1 MTDNVSFSCIEAIAN
16 KRHWKE
22 AYMRCLIVSLESFQK
37 GIIPEE
43 VKQYID
49 SCEIEPFIILD
60 ESSKIKTNNPC
71 KESKKSKRTQA
82 ILKLNKTGQRC
93 ILTGTFMSKSPVNA
107 YDQMN
112 FLKDGF
118 FPESIFSFAEH
129 YVIRRTLPSVRGTR
143 ITITQKDYE
152 TIRKRLLRFKDNEVM
167 LKNAINSVC
176 SFYGVSIEDCR
187 HIMEH
192 EEYTPFKNMEELWQ
206 RIGDVCL
213 KVDRK
218 TSTDLP
224 PKVYKVYN
232 VDITKEQL
240 KLYLQLQNQHCTDR
254 VTVDNGLKL
263 YLRFQDICN
272 GYEPVETE
280 ELTESGQH
288 KVELVPLKEN
298 PKLDML
304 EEVIEEIGN
313 SQVVIWCSRTKLLY
327 DAEKRMRDLG
337 YTTAIYDGKIS
348 KDEREKGY
356 QSFAEGKT
364 QLIFINQASGAYGLD
379 GLKEADYAVYLCNS
393 YSVEQ
398 RLQSENRIYR
408 GNITRNKY
416 IIDLTLKG
424 TVEEKITACLKL
436 GEELLDTGRTDVE
449 LFKYFGK

>member
-1 MTDNVSFSCIEAIAN
+1 MKA
-16 KRHWKE
+16 
-22 AYMRCLIVSLESFQK
+22 LIISLESFQK
-37 GIIPEE
+37 GEVPEE
-43 VKQYID
+43 VIKYIE
-49 SCEIEPFIILD
+49 SQSIEPFIILD

-82 ILKLNKTGQRC
+82 ILKLNNVGERC

-112 FLKDGF
+112 FLKKGF
-118 FPESIFSFAEH
+118 FPESMFAFAEH
-129 YVIRRTLPSVRGTR
+129 YEIRRTLPSVRGAR
-143 ITITQKDYE
+143 ITITHKDYE
-152 TIRKRLLRFKDNEVM
+152 IIRNRLLKNRNDNM
-167 LKNAINSVC
+167 LLLNTVNSIC
-176 SFYGVSIEDCR
+176 SFYGISREDCA
-187 HIMEH
+187 HILKNS
-192 EEYTPFKNMEELWQ
+192 EYTPFKNMEELWQ

-218 TSTDLP
+218 TSTDIP
-224 PKVYKVYN
+224 PKVYKVYD

-240 KLYLQLQNQHCTDR
+240 KLYMQLQNMHCTDNI
-254 VTVDNGLKL
+254 TVDNGLKL

-288 KVELVPLKEN
+288 KVELLPLKEN

-327 DAEKRMRDLG
+327 DAEKRMKDLG
-337 YTTAIYDGKIS
+337 YSTAIYDGKIGR
-348 KDEREKGY
+348 KEREKGY

-364 QLIFINQASGAYGLD
+364 QLIFVNQSSGAYGLD

-408 GNITRNKY
+408 GNITRSKY
-416 IIDLTLKG
+416 IIDITVKG
-424 TVEEKITACLKL
+424 TVEDRVTEALKQ
-436 GEELLDTGRTDVE
+436 GKELLDTGTTDVE
-449 LFKYFGK
+449 IFKYYSENV